1 MMIPHLLTTTLL
13 LGHISWA
20 MAILIVPS
28 LLILSQWHLDPRS
41 TRWIGSGGN
50 QSGGGGACVGVD
62 GRHFLRLAVPSGVS
76 IGDGSVRGG
85 HMVVRW
91 RGGLRW
97 EEALQR
103 CCCWG
108 CPARSLPLS
117 FPLLFFLQEPLV
129 VTVALLH
136 LRWPFKARGEVEA
149 ESLIP
154 WGLAR
159 VAWRFI
165 LRAGA
170 AVATVTGAGRRT
182 PNERYVL
189 DRIDRFWEGGF
200 MTRKLGEK
208 DRRIR
213 KKMCERRFD
222 PNELYNPF
230 IIYFLLIYEC
240 M

>member
-1 MMIPHLLTTTLL
+1 M
-13 LGHISWA
+13 
-20 MAILIVPS
+20 
-28 LLILSQWHLDPRS
+28 
-41 TRWIGSGGN
+41 
-50 QSGGGGACVGVD
+50 
-62 GRHFLRLAVPSGVS
+62 
-76 IGDGSVRGG
+76 
-85 HMVVRW
+85 
-91 RGGLRW
+91 
-97 EEALQR
+97 
-103 CCCWG
+103 
-108 CPARSLPLS
+108 
-117 FPLLFFLQEPLV
+117 V

-159 VAWRFI
+159 IAWRFI

-182 PNERYVL
+182 PNERYIL
-189 DRIDRFWEGGF
+189 DRIDRSRKGGF
-200 MTRKLGEK
+200 MPRKLGEK
-208 DRRIR
+208 DRRIG